1 MMRGADAE
9 RAAELHLIQSGL
21 RIVARNWRC
30 RRGELD
36 IVAQDGAT
44 LVFVE
49 VRQRLH
55 QEFGGAAAS
64 IGAAKRAKLV
74 AAAQA
79 YLQNLPSVPP
89 CRFDAICFESG
100 RLVWLKNCIETD

>member
-1 MMRGADAE
+1 MMRGAEAE
-9 RAAELHLIQSGL
+9 SAAVQHLIQSGL

-30 RRGELD
+30 RFGELD
-36 IVAQDGAT
+36 IVAQEGAT

-49 VRQRLH
+49 VRQRAN
-55 QEFGGAAAS
+55 QGFGGAVAS

-79 YLQNLPSVPP
+79 YLQNLPSKPP
-89 CRFDAICFESG
+89 CRFDAVCFESG
-100 RLVWLKNCIETD
+100 RLVWLKNCIETN